1 MGRAHLRRFD
11 VSQVGLGVLAEAFPE
26 EKIQAALEAS
36 GRQSK
41 RKRQLP
47 AAMMAYYVIALGLF
61 VSVGCRE
68 VLRRL
73 LEGAKWIWP
82 HEVRVSTES
91 AITQARQRLGFE
103 PIERLYRDVVR
114 PMAKKR
120 TRGTWYRSWRV
131 VSLDGTTFDVADSE
145 ANEEAFG
152 RPGSARGA
160 SSYPQVRVVGLVE
173 NGTHVLFSAEVDGC
187 RTAEP
192 TLARKVIAS
201 LRRNMLCLADRSFFG
216 YELWQQARATG
227 AALVWRLR
235 SQINV
240 VKTAQL
246 ADGSYLGKI
255 YPSKRH
261 VQRGEGGVV
270 VRLIEYRID
279 GYSETYRILTTIL
292 DPAKA
297 PALELAYLYSERWT
311 IETAFDEIKTHLRD
325 GRMVLRSKLPELVR
339 QDVFGLLLAHFGVRY
354 VMHEAALLEDI
365 ETAELSFAHTL
376 RVVHRKLPWLLA
388 FPPSPQFTD
397 RRTGSI

>member
-1 MGRAHLRRFD
+1 MGRPRLRRFD
-11 VSQVGLGVLAEAFPE
+11 VSEIGLGVLAEAFPE
-26 EKIQAALEAS
+26 EKIQAALIAT

-47 AAMMAYYVIALGLF
+47 AAMMTYYVIALGLF
-61 VSVGCRE
+61 VSAGCRE

-91 AITQARQRLGFE
+91 AITQARQRLGSE
-103 PIERLYRDVVR
+103 PIERLYGEVVR
-114 PMAKKR
+114 PLAKKI
-120 TRGTWYRSWRV
+120 TRGAWYGRWRV
-131 VSLDGTTFDVADSE
+131 VTLDGTTFDVADSE
-145 ANEEAFG
+145 ANDEAFG
-152 RPGSARGA
+152 RPGSARGG
-160 SSYPQVRVVGLVE
+160 SSFPQVRVVGLVE
-173 NGTHVLFSAEVDGC
+173 NGTHVLFGAEMSGC
-187 RTAEP
+187 RTAEQ
-192 TLARKVIAS
+192 TLARKVIVS
-201 LRRNMLCLADRSFFG
+201 LRRNMLCLADRNFFG

-235 SQINV
+235 SKINV
-240 VKTAQL
+240 VKTEQL
-246 ADGSYLGKI
+246 ADGSHRGKI
-255 YPSKRH
+255 YPSQRH
-261 VQRGEGGVV
+261 AKRGEGGIA
-270 VRLIEYRID
+270 VRVIEYRID
-279 GYSETYRILTTIL
+279 GCGETYRILTTIL
-292 DPAKA
+292 DPAQA

-325 GRMVLRSKLPELVR
+325 GRIVLRSKLPELVK

-365 ETAELSFAHTL
+365 ETAELSFVHTL

-397 RRTGSI
+397 RCTGSI